1 MANSSLTKKLHI
13 KPGQRITIINPPP
26 GYLDELGKLLEGVE
40 RFDKLSGKF
49 DFIHLFVKNI
59 KELESFGPKALS
71 ALKYDGILWI
81 FYPKK
86 SSKVETD
93 ISRDVGWATIR
104 KNGLRPVAAVSIDD
118 VWSALRFRPI
128 DQVGKSRK

>member
-26 GYLDELGKLLEGVE
+26 GYMDELGKLLEGVE
-40 RFDKLSGKF
+40 RFDKLGGKF

-81 FYPKK
+81 SYPKK

-93 ISRDVGWATIR
+93 ISRDVGWDTIR